1 MMRSKKRRYTGGV
14 PKRFLSCDWG
24 TSRLRIRLVEGAD
37 LAVSAAVESADGIG
51 PVYARWSGTR
61 GRRPSRTKFYLSV
74 LGERISALENDFGAK
89 LSGVPMII
97 SGMASSTIGMADI
110 PYKRVPFAVDGSDL
124 RTQLFE
130 ASGDFAHDILMIS
143 GVRDARDVMRGEEV
157 QLVGAL
163 ANARPL
169 AGSRLLVFPGTHS
182 KHVVV
187 SGESAVGVQTYMTG
201 ELFDLLVRRSVLAN
215 SVRAQGT
222 LKSRAFRRAFEEGV
236 RVGKE
241 GNLLNTLFSVRVRGL
256 LQQIGKAE
264 NFHYLSGMVL
274 GCELKDL
281 AQWDSAPPLIVA
293 SPEAAD
299 RYRTA
304 MSVVGIRG
312 KILEAGVEESLIK
325 GQARIAAR
333 AGMFGMKET
342 GGTAV

>member
-1 MMRSKKRRYTGGV
+1 MCSSRLGPR
-14 PKRFLSCDWG
+14 RFLSCDWG
-24 TSRLRIRLVEGAD
+24 TSMLRVRLVEGAD
-37 LAVSAAVESADGIG
+37 LTVAATVESSDGIA
-51 PVYARWSGTR
+51 PIHARWNEVR
-61 GRRPSRTKFYLSV
+61 GRRPSRTRFYLSV
-74 LGERISALENDFGAK
+74 LAERISALENAFGAK
-89 LSGVPMII
+89 LSGVPMVI
-97 SGMASSTIGMADI
+97 SGMASSTIGLADI

-130 ASGDFAHDILMIS
+130 ASGDFAHDTLMIS
-143 GVRDARDVMRGEEV
+143 GVRDTRDVMRGEEV

-163 ANARPL
+163 AGVDRVTGN
-169 AGSRLLVFPGTHS
+169 RLLVFPGTHS

-187 SGESAVGVQTYMTG
+187 NGPRAIGVQTYMTG
-201 ELFDLLVRRSVLAN
+201 EVFDLLVRRSVLAN
-215 SVRAQGT
+215 SVEAHRS

-236 RVGKE
+236 RVGME

-256 LQQIGKAE
+256 LQQVGKNE
-264 NFHYLSGMVL
+264 NFHYLSGLVL

-304 MSVVGIRG
+304 MSAVGIRG

-333 AGMFGMKET
+333 AGMFG
-342 GGTAV
+342 